1 MRISLNFSCRYRLN
15 FAPHYVFTTSPK
27 MLVNLKSGRVINQ
40 VMKGG
45 SIGYLID
52 SKFYTLTRLRECLE
66 EVTNED
72 QPF

>member
-1 MRISLNFSCRYRLN
+1 
-15 FAPHYVFTTSPK
+15 

-52 SKFYTLTRLRECLE
+52 SKFYPLTRLRECLE